1 MIKKIGLLMIIVSVL
16 ILPLSLTFERIVSG
30 ALFFIFILILCAIG
44 FLMYSTAY
52 ADEVIQGYEEEEQD
66 ESKEELKP
74 LSDWEQAYLTAI
86 KSRKKESK
94 EREDKR

>member
-1 MIKKIGLLMIIVSVL
+1 MIKKLGLLMIFVSVL
-16 ILPLSLTFERIVSG
+16 ILPLSLTFERIISG
-30 ALFFIFILILCAIG
+30 ALFFIFILILFAIG

-66 ESKEELKP
+66 EIKEELKP
-74 LSDWEQAYLTAI
+74 LSDWEQTYLTAI
-86 KSRKKESK
+86 KSKKESK

>member
-1 MIKKIGLLMIIVSVL
+1 MIKKIGLLMIFVSVL

-30 ALFFIFILILCAIG
+30 ALFFIFILILFAVG

-66 ESKEELKP
+66 EIKEELKP
-74 LSDWEQAYLTAI
+74 LSDWEQTYLTAI
-86 KSRKKESK
+86 KSKKESK